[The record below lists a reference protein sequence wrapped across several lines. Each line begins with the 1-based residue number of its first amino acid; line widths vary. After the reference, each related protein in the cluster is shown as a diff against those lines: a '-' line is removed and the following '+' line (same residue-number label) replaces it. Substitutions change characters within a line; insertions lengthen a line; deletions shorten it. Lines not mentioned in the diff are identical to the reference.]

1 MKLYKIKDLFSTQS
15 WFNQNIYTL
24 ISVDKDKEAPY
35 YPTLGKDAKWLN
47 VYTNEQENMFHNIL
61 EELSK
66 EESIPI
72 IRELKLSKI
81 LYESL

>member
-1 MKLYKIKDLFSTQS
+1 MKLYRIKDLFSTQP
-15 WFNQNIYTL
+15 WFNKNIYTL
-24 ISVDKDKEAPY
+24 ISIDSEAPY

-61 EELSK
+61 EQLSK

-72 IRELKLSKI
+72 IRDLKLNK
-81 LYESL
+81 LL